1 MNPGIDWN
9 IVGALAGVAAV
20 LIALVQ
26 VGQPI
31 LARRRAH
38 RQQTASTTAGRVA
51 LAEVAD
57 QLAIALRSQWEA
69 EAAHQRLNDPHPL
82 PVAWQ
87 PADPSLVEP
96 WHDLVT
102 TAQRWPG
109 GPPTDP
115 ATWATG
121 PAELAGVD
129 TDLTDVLARVPTG
142 RLVILG
148 EPGAGKTTLL
158 VRLLLDLLARRA
170 PGSPVPVLVSLAA
183 WNTVD
188 DDLATWLARRL
199 TVDHPGLAAPAP
211 PEAGATTRVR
221 ALLDQRLLLPILDG
235 LDELPDP
242 MVGRAIT
249 RLNSA
254 LPPGQGLVLASRTA
268 AYRQATTDPAPQ
280 GQGASRAPGLVPVRL
295 WGAAAITLRPLAPVD
310 VRGYLRRDAATPA
323 MADRWELV
331 LAALGT
337 PTPVGQALASPL
349 LVTLARTIYNPRPGE
364 QPAILP
370 DPAEL
375 CDQTRFPTP
384 AAIQAHL
391 FDAFIPAAYR
401 PHPDPHRRGRWSAEQ
416 AGRWLGFLARHL
428 HHDRDDTTDLAWWQL
443 RHAIPPLV
451 PPLLAGL
458 TGGLV
463 AGPVVGLVVGLR
475 DEFAFAIAAGLLA
488 GLAGVLVVGLIAGF
502 GAWRAPKA
510 PARGLHWSKLR
521 ARDLVGVLVIGLVFA
536 LSDVG
541 PVAGLVGG
549 LAAVLW
555 RGLVLTPTDLTI
567 AADPRTVLA
576 RDRRAFI
583 LVALIIG
590 LITGLGTGLGGWV
603 LVRPMEGLVEG
614 LVVTLVVTL
623 TGGLGAGLWEA
634 AWGWFG
640 IARCWL
646 AARRCLPWRLMSFL
660 ADAHQRGVLR
670 QAGAVYQFRHVELQR
685 RLATRPR

>member
-26 VGQPI
+26 VVQPI

-38 RQQTASTTAGRVA
+38 PLQTASTAAGRVA
-51 LAEVAD
+51 LAQVAD

-69 EAAHQRLNDPHPL
+69 EAAHQRLHDPHPL

-87 PADPSLVEP
+87 PADPSLVES

-109 GPPTDP
+109 GPPTNP

-121 PAELAGVD
+121 PAELAGAD
-129 TDLTDVLARVPTG
+129 TELADVLARVPTG
-142 RLVILG
+142 RLVVLG

-158 VRLLLDLLARRA
+158 VRLLLDLLARRG
-170 PGSPVPVLVSLAA
+170 PGGPVPVLVPLAA
-183 WNTVD
+183 WNPAD

-199 TVDHPGLAAPAP
+199 TVDHPALAAPAP
-211 PEAGATTRVR
+211 PEAGATSRAR
-221 ALLDQRLLLPILDG
+221 ALLDRRLLLPILDG
-235 LDELPDP
+235 LDELPDQL
-242 MVGRAIT
+242 VGRAIT

-268 AYRQATTDPAPQ
+268 AYRQATTDPTPQ
-280 GQGASRAPGLVPVRL
+280 GQGASRTPGSVPVRL
-295 WGAAAITLRPLAPVD
+295 WGAAAITLQPLAPVD
-310 VRGYLRRDAATPA
+310 VRAYLRRDAATPA
-323 MADRWELV
+323 MADRWKPI

-337 PTPVGQALASPL
+337 STPVGRTLTSPL

-364 QPAILP
+364 QPATLP
-370 DPAEL
+370 DPAGL

-401 PHPDPHRRGRWSAEQ
+401 PHPDPYRQGPWTAEQ
-416 AGRWLGFLARHL
+416 ASRWLGFLARHL

-451 PPLLAGL
+451 PPVAAGLVSGLLAGL
-458 TGGLV
+458 V
-463 AGPVVGLVVGLR
+463 VGPVVGLLAGL
-475 DEFAFAIAAGLLA
+475 DMGLGAGLLA
-488 GLAGVLVVGLIAGF
+488 GLAGVVVVGLTAAF
-502 GAWRAPKA
+502 GARRAPKA
-510 PARGLHWSKLR
+510 PVRGLHWSNLR
-521 ARDLVGVLVIGLVFA
+521 ARDLIWVLAVGLVFGLTA
-536 LSDVG
+536 DAGL
-541 PVAGLVGG
+541 VAGLVAG
-549 LAAVLW
+549 LATALW
-555 RGLVLTPTDLTI
+555 RGLASTPTDLTI

-583 LVALIIG
+583 MV
-590 LITGLGTGLGGWV
+590 
-603 LVRPMEGLVEG
+603 G
-614 LVVTLVVTL
+614 LVVGLIVGLMAGPGGVLSALMLGLVFAL
-623 TGGLGAGLWEA
+623 TGGVGAGLWEA
-634 AWGWFG
+634 AWG
-640 IARCWL
+640 
-646 AARRCLPWRLMSFL
+646 
-660 ADAHQRGVLR
+660 
-670 QAGAVYQFRHVELQR
+670 
-685 RLATRPR
+685 

>member
-1 MNPGIDWN
+1 MNDPGIDWN
-9 IVGALAGVAAV
+9 TVGALAGVAAV
-20 LIALVQ
+20 LIALTQ

-31 LARRRAH
+31 LARRRAQRH
-38 RQQTASTTAGRVA
+38 PAASTTAGRVA
-51 LAEVAD
+51 LAQVAD

-69 EAAHQRLNDPHPL
+69 EAAHQRLHDPHPL

-96 WHDLVT
+96 WHELVT

-109 GPPTDP
+109 GPPTNP

-121 PAELAGVD
+121 PAELAGAD
-129 TDLTDVLARVPTG
+129 TDLTDVLARVPTR
-142 RLVILG
+142 RLVVLG

-158 VRLLLDLLARRA
+158 VRLLLDLLARRT
-170 PGSPVPVLVSLAA
+170 PGSPVPVLVPLAA
-183 WNTVD
+183 WNPVD

-199 TVDHPGLAAPAP
+199 TLDHPGLAAPAP
-211 PEAGATTRVR
+211 PEAGATSRAR
-221 ALLDQRLLLPILDG
+221 ALLDHRLLLPILDG
-235 LDELPDP
+235 LDELPDQL
-242 MVGRAIT
+242 VGRAIT

-254 LPPGQGLVLASRTA
+254 LPPGQALVLASRTA
-268 AYRQATTDPAPQ
+268 AYRHATTDPAPQ
-280 GQGASRAPGLVPVRL
+280 AAPQHQARGSVPVRL
-295 WGAAAITLRPLAPVD
+295 WDAAGITLRPLAPVD

-323 MADRWELV
+323 MAHRWNPV
-331 LAALGT
+331 LAALDT
-337 PTPVGQALASPL
+337 PTPVGQALATPL

-364 QPAILP
+364 QPATLP

-401 PHPDPHRRGRWSAEQ
+401 PHPDPHRQGPWTAEQ
-416 AGRWLGFLARHL
+416 ASRWLGFLARRL

-443 RHAIPPLV
+443 HHAIPSLV
-451 PPLLAGL
+451 PPVVAGL
-458 TGGLV
+458 VGGLV
-463 AGPVVGLVVGLR
+463 AGLIVGLAVGLVDGRLAEGLS
-475 DEFAFAIAAGLLA
+475 AGLLA
-488 GLAGVLVVGLIAGF
+488 GLAGVLWFGLAAGF
-502 GAWRAPKA
+502 AARRVPKA

-521 ARDLVGVLVIGLVFA
+521 ARDLVGVLAVGLVCGLTA
-536 LSDVG
+536 DAAVVAG
-541 PVAGLVGG
+541 PVAGLVVG
-549 LAAVLW
+549 LATALF
-555 RGLVLTPTDLTI
+555 RGLAGSPADLTI
-567 AADPRTVLA
+567 AADPRIVLA

-583 LVALIIG
+583 MVGLVVG
-590 LITGLGTGLGGWV
+590 LIVGLLFGLGGGL
-603 LVRPMEGLVEG
+603 LVPLVAG
-614 LVVTLVVTL
+614 LVVAF

-646 AARRCLPWRLMSFL
+646 AARRRLPWRLMSFL